1 MAPFLFGILINM
13 IDLLWL
19 YNITEGIFTQ
29 LKTPIKS
36 RILDKLLQF
45 NNLSSFTIHFL
56 ASG

>member
-29 LKTPIKS
+29 LKT
-36 RILDKLLQF
+36 LLNPAF
-45 NNLSSFTIHFL
+45 
-56 ASG
+56 